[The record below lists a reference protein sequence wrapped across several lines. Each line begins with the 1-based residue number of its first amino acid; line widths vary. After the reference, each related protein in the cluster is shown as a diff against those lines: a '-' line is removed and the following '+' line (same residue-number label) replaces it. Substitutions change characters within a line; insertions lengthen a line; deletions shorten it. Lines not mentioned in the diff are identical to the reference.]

1 MNLNNHIITI
11 LHNATGLSVSP
22 DIKEGDDDKYIIF
35 TYSDEKPISYGDN
48 KPIGDTA
55 YLQIQLV
62 TPKKYNYMNLKHQI
76 RDALEANDFNV
87 TSIRSMLGD
96 ELWGT
101 EHIRQTIFEANYTVG
116 R

>member
-11 LHNATGLSVSP
+11 LHNATGLNVSP
-22 DIKEGDDDKYIIF
+22 DINEGNDDKYIIF
-35 TYSDEKPISYGDN
+35 TYTDEKPISYGDN

-55 YLQIQLV
+55 YLQIQLI
-62 TPKKYNYMNLKHQI
+62 TPKDFNYMSLKHLI
-76 RDALEANDFNV
+76 RNALEENDFNV

-96 ELWGT
+96 EFWGT
-101 EHIRQTIFEANYTVG
+101 EHIRQTVFEANYTVS